1 MKEEPNKIN
10 IRRKILR
17 KILKLRRKIP
27 RFIRQESWRYKRL
40 ETGWRRSKGL
50 DSKMRLKKKGYNPL
64 PNVGYR
70 TPKAFRGIHPSG
82 YIEVLVHNL
91 KELENLNPK
100 THAIRVA
107 HTVGKR
113 KRIEIEKVAREKGI
127 TILNPLKAG

>member
-1 MKEEPNKIN
+1 MSGKTRSKKALTKKIKKF
-10 IRRKILR
+10 RGKV
-17 KILKLRRKIP
+17 P

-40 ETGWRRSKGL
+40 ETGWRRPKGL

-113 KRIEIEKVAREKGI
+113 KRIEIEKVAKEKGI